1 MSGADSKHA
10 FALTLKRWFNSNGW
24 PQKITDDWAKDEGV
38 LAPNGPWASQIC
50 SALKADFHPRVEFFI
65 ALARFN
71 QFVADQDLRSIQ
83 GSKLRDRLKEAKPLV
98 DDAGNLYGA
107 TEFFALFAGL
117 AEPPQQFASSG
128 APTQEEL
135 DAMVQKNQTLFRQW
149 ALDEMMNRSEAWE
162 ILKTQLNKDDRV
174 EPEHLPV
181 IQEKLAGLARMTPGD
196 VPKGWWPN
204 CPVSQA
210 LERLSA

>member
-71 QFVADQDLRSIQ
+71 QFIADQDLRSIQ
-83 GSKLRDRLKEAKPLV
+83 GSRLRDRLKGAKPLS

-117 AEPPQQFASSG
+117 AEPPEQFASSG

-135 DAMVQKNQTLFRQW
+135 DAMVQKSQAKFRQW
-149 ALDEMMNRSEAWE
+149 ALDEMMSRSEAWE
-162 ILKTQLNKDDRV
+162 ILKVQLNKDSRV
-174 EPEHLPV
+174 KEDDLPM
-181 IQEKLAGLARMTPGD
+181 IQEKLAGLARLTPED
-196 VPKGWWPN
+196 VPEGWWPD
-204 CPVSQA
+204 CPVRKA
-210 LERLSA
+210 LEHLAA

>member
-1 MSGADSKHA
+1 MSSADSKHA
-10 FALTLKRWFNSNGW
+10 FALTLKRWFNSNEW

-71 QFVADQDLRSIQ
+71 QFVADQDLRSVQ
-83 GSKLRDRLKEAKPLV
+83 GSKLRDRLKGAKPLT

-117 AEPPQQFASSG
+117 AEPPQRFASSG
-128 APTQEEL
+128 ELTQEEM
-135 DAMVQKNQTLFRQW
+135 DAVVLRCQELFRKW
-149 ALDEMMNRSEAWE
+149 ALDEMMSRSEAWKLLSSE
-162 ILKTQLNKDDRV
+162 LLKDSRV
-174 EPEHLPV
+174 KPEHLPAV
-181 IQEKLAGLARMTPGD
+181 QEALAGLSRFAVEDMPEAWARG
-196 VPKGWWPN
+196 
-204 CPVSQA
+204 CPVTKA
-210 LERLSA
+210 LEHLAA

>member
-1 MSGADSKHA
+1 MSSADSKHV

-24 PQKITDDWAKDEGV
+24 PQKITDDFAKDEGI

-117 AEPPQQFASSG
+117 MQPPRRFAASG

-135 DAMVQKNQTLFRQW
+135 DALVQKNQSKFREW
-149 ALDEMMNRSEAWE
+149 ALSEMMSRSEAWE

-181 IQEKLAGLARMTPGD
+181 IQEKLAGLARLTPGD
-196 VPKGWWPN
+196 IPKDWWPD